1 MNEKEKQLDLIINKN
16 NLLLKQN
23 VMFDRVVEERFQKIL
38 ELNKKNN
45 FDDLT
50 YFYENKESF

>member
-38 ELNKKNN
+38 ELNKKI
-45 FDDLT
+45 FLMI
-50 YFYENKESF
+50 

>member
-23 VMFDRVVEERFQKIL
+23 VMFDRVVEERF
-38 ELNKKNN
+38 
-45 FDDLT
+45 
-50 YFYENKESF
+50 

>member
-38 ELNKKNN
+38 ELNKKTI
-45 FDDLT
+45 LMI
-50 YFYENKESF
+50 

>member
-38 ELNKKNN
+38 ELNKKII
-45 FDDLT
+45 LMI
-50 YFYENKESF
+50 

>member
-16 NLLLKQN
+16 NLVLKQN

-38 ELNKKNN
+38 ELNKKII
-45 FDDLT
+45 LMI
-50 YFYENKESF
+50 

>member
-16 NLLLKQN
+16 NLVLKQN

-38 ELNKKNN
+38 ELNKKI
-45 FDDLT
+45 FLMI
-50 YFYENKESF
+50 